1 MEKEEKKRSNQKI
14 KMNIEKIKN
23 KKNEKLEFII
33 DIKNEDDIKNGP

>member
-1 MEKEEKKRSNQKI
+1 
-14 KMNIEKIKN
+14 MNIEKIKN